1 MRIGRIGRWI
11 LLCGVAAI
19 VPGTRAVAAK
29 SSVMTIGDTAPGSVK
44 GEVARGEGPA
54 NEFQLINVVRS
65 SAVDAATGAASGKGQ
80 QRTITV
86 TKVYG
91 PNSQQLEQM
100 LAENQLLSEVA
111 IAFTGGS
118 AGKVS
123 GAIGLGARPKA
134 VQKLVLK
141 NAQITQIV
149 QTRNVQQI
157 SLTYQSIEVTYAS
170 GKPASATDDWETP

>member
-1 MRIGRIGRWI
+1 MIAMRIGRIGRWI

-19 VPGTRAVAAK
+19 VPGTRAAAAT
-29 SSVMTIGDTAPGSVK
+29 SAVMTIGDTAPGSVK

-91 PNSQQLEQM
+91 SNSQQLEQM
-100 LAENQLLSEVA
+100 LAENQLLREVV
-111 IAFTGGS
+111 IAFRS
-118 AGKVS
+118 EERRVGK
-123 GAIGLGARPKA
+123 
-134 VQKLVLK
+134 
-141 NAQITQIV
+141 
-149 QTRNVQQI
+149 
-157 SLTYQSIEVTYAS
+157 E
-170 GKPASATDDWETP
+170 